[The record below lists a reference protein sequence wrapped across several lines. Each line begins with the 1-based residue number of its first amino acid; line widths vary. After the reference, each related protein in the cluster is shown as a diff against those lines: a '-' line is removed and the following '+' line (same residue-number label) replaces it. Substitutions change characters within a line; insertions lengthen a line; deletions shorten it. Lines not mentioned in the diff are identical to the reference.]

1 MAHFAKLDE
10 NNVVIDVL
18 VVSNDDLMVNGVESE
33 AKGVEFLT
41 NLLGHSNW
49 KQTSYNGRIR
59 KNYASIGSTYDA
71 QRDAFI
77 ASKPLASLVLN
88 EETCQWEFCVPY
100 PLDGKQYAWSEIE
113 VTWRELP
120 PPRGATPVVTL

>member
-10 NNVVIDVL
+10 NNAVIDVL
-18 VVSNDDLMVNGVESE
+18 VVSDNDLLVDGVETES
-33 AKGVEFLT
+33 KGVEFLAALT
-41 NLLGHSNW
+41 GHANW
-49 KQTSYNGRIR
+49 KQTSYNGKIR

-77 ASKPLASLVLN
+77 SPKVLASWVLN
-88 EETCQWEFCVPY
+88 EDTCRWEYCVPY
-100 PLDGKQYAWSEIE
+100 PKDGKQYEWSEIQCA
-113 VTWRELP
+113 WRELP